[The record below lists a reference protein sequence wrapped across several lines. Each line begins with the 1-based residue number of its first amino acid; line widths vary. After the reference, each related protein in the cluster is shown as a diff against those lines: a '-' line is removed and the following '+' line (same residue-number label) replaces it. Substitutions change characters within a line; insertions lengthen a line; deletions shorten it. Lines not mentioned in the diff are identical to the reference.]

1 MFASAAIA
9 RMVARS
15 NPDSANRCRAAARI
29 TALVSAE
36 DLRMPTSVGQ
46 QVLTWRRNARIVD
59 ANKRWHSEEGDK
71 MYDTDVLIV
80 GAGPSGLTLAASL
93 VKKGVAT
100 TVVDRQPA
108 GANTSRAAVVNARTL
123 EVLEDLDVARRLVKE
138 GIKAPRFSIRDRART
153 LIPIDFSELPTD
165 YPYSLM
171 VPQSTTEKLLLDRLV
186 ELGGSVLRPK
196 TLSSITQ
203 DADGVTATFDDGDTI
218 RARYAVGADGIHST
232 VREQAGIGF
241 EGGAYGESFM
251 LADVR
256 LTGEVP
262 LDEVI
267 LFWAKEGLTVVA
279 PLPGDIFRIVAPVA
293 DAPEEPSALYVQQIL
308 DSRGPGAGRMV
319 VTDVIWGSRFRIHHR
334 VADTYRTGRL
344 LLSGDAAHVHS
355 PAGGQGMNLG
365 IQDAVALADALAGV
379 LGGAPES
386 TLDDYSAARR
396 PIAQQ
401 VVEMTDRLTRLATLP
416 RAARPVRNAAIG
428 MAGRIPAVRRALAMR
443 LSGLVYR

>member
-1 MFASAAIA
+1 
-9 RMVARS
+9 
-15 NPDSANRCRAAARI
+15 
-29 TALVSAE
+29 
-36 DLRMPTSVGQ
+36 
-46 QVLTWRRNARIVD
+46 
-59 ANKRWHSEEGDK
+59 
-71 MYDTDVLIV
+71 MYDTDVLVI

-93 VKKGVAT
+93 VKRGIAT

-123 EVLEDLDVARRLVKE
+123 EVLEGLDVARRLVKE
-138 GIKAPRFSIRDRART
+138 GIQAPQFSIRDGART
-153 LIPIDFSELPTD
+153 LIPIDFSGLSTD

-186 ELGGSVLRPK
+186 ELGGSVIRPK
-196 TLSSITQ
+196 TVTSIAQ
-203 DADGVTATFDDGDTI
+203 DADGVTATFDDGDVI
-218 RARYAVGADGIHST
+218 LARYAVGADGIHSI

-241 EGGAYGESFM
+241 EGAAYGESFM

-256 LTGEVP
+256 LSAEAP

-267 LFWAKEGLTVVA
+267 LFWAKAGMTVVA
-279 PLPGDIFRIVAPVA
+279 PLPGDIVRIVAPVA
-293 DAPEEPSALYVQQIL
+293 EAPEEPSAAFVQQIL
-308 DSRGPGAGRMV
+308 DSRGEGVGRMV

-334 VADTYRTGRL
+334 VADTYRVGRL

-365 IQDAVALADALAGV
+365 IQDAIALADALAQV
-379 LGGAPES
+379 LAGES
-386 TLDDYSAARR
+386 DSVLDDYSAARR

-416 RAARPVRNAAIG
+416 RAARPFRNFAIG